1 MKDERQQNGQV
12 VTQVGTSPQVA
23 RDIFD
28 QVTPEQLASLLDNL
42 IDRVNIH
49 NVNFTLLL
57 PKCLHRDHPDLF
69 DDQI

>member
-49 NVNFTLLL
+49 NVTVAHDAAV
-57 PKCLHRDHPDLF
+57 KDSSS
-69 DDQI
+69 